1 MFSLDTWR
9 LVTLGIDNLDRNLHI
24 LIRIFS
30 RYGNPYHNN
39 LHAADVLQSCHWI
52 ISQTGL
58 KDWMSDLEIFCLL
71 LSAIIHD
78 YNHTGTTNNFHIQ
91 STSDLAVVYNDKS
104 VLENHHVA
112 AFFRTMIDNEC
123 NILQNLSK
131 QEYKQ
136 FRSLM
141 VELVLH
147 TDMSL
152 HFSQIKNLKNLLQ
165 TASAGGR

>member
-1 MFSLDTWR
+1 M
-9 LVTLGIDNLDRNLHI
+9 
-24 LIRIFS
+24 
-30 RYGNPYHNN
+30 
-39 LHAADVLQSCHWI
+39 
-52 ISQTGL
+52 
-58 KDWMSDLEIFCLL
+58 K
-71 LSAIIHD
+71 
-78 YNHTGTTNNFHIQ
+78 
-91 STSDLAVVYNDKS
+91 DLAANLKSALAGNAAAQRACFLTFDALTNDKS

>member
-1 MFSLDTWR
+1 MPR
-9 LVTLGIDNLDRNLHI
+9 
-24 LIRIFS
+24 
-30 RYGNPYHNN
+30 P
-39 LHAADVLQSCHWI
+39 AARSEKGGCVSVPRPA
-52 ISQTGL
+52 IS
-58 KDWMSDLEIFCLL
+58 FRR
-71 LSAIIHD
+71 
-78 YNHTGTTNNFHIQ
+78 F
-91 STSDLAVVYNDKS
+91 VVWTVRSKS

-152 HFSQIKNLKNLLQ
+152 HFSQIKNLKHLLQ

>member
-1 MFSLDTWR
+1 
-9 LVTLGIDNLDRNLHI
+9 
-24 LIRIFS
+24 
-30 RYGNPYHNN
+30 
-39 LHAADVLQSCHWI
+39 
-52 ISQTGL
+52 
-58 KDWMSDLEIFCLL
+58 MSDLEIFCLL

-78 YNHTGTTNNFHIQ
+78 YKHTGTTNNFHIQ

-152 HFSQIKNLKNLLQ
+152 HFSQIKNLKHLLQ